1 LHGIAFMP
9 QLQPPTPP
17 RAAAAAAVAPLP
29 LADTGLLLSRA
40 RMLQREALTGSR
52 RPWLRGKNIG
62 LLGLADDG
70 VESALFRHAALEL
83 GAQVAQIR
91 PFAAGAPESAEVQL
105 TARLIG
111 RLYDAVDWPDAPAD
125 LLARVRATA
134 GIPIYDG
141 LAAAG
146 HPTAQLAALLGTESS
161 MADRRRF
168 ILQAVLLVTII

>member
-1 LHGIAFMP
+1 MP

-91 PFAAGAPESAEVQL
+91 PFPAGAVDSEVQL

-125 LLARVRATA
+125 LLERVRATA

>member
-1 LHGIAFMP
+1 MP
-9 QLQPPTPP
+9 QLRPPNPP
-17 RAAAAAAVAPLP
+17 RAAAPAPGATVP

-40 RMLQREALTGSR
+40 RLLQREALTGSR
-52 RPWLRGKNIG
+52 RPWLRRKNIG

-91 PFAAGAPESAEVQL
+91 PFAAGTLESAEVQL
-105 TARLIG
+105 AARLIG

-125 LLARVRATA
+125 LLERVRATA

-146 HPTAQLAALLGTESS
+146 HPTAQLAALRGAESS
-161 MADRRRF
+161 MADRRRV
-168 ILQAVLLVTII
+168 IVQAVLLLTII